1 MKFVLKKYS
10 EETWEVTLMYIIS
23 LKLKFLRIYGDKIM
37 LTADVFLL
45 YYKVLVK
52 SLLKETTKSGFPE

>member
-1 MKFVLKKYS
+1 
-10 EETWEVTLMYIIS
+10 MYIIS
-23 LKLKFLRIYGDKIM
+23 LKLKLLRIYGDKIM